1 MHYEIDFAC
10 RDSSPQQQLLNQ
22 LYAYGDDVGTKVL
35 HRCRLNLFTLIM
47 RELIR
52 RGQITRFDRAIDI
65 GCNAGVYSSMLADF
79 GFRHVLGVDVVPGM
93 IDTARR
99 NFASSEAGRTLE
111 FRLQPAET
119 LGGGETYDFLLCTEV
134 IEHTDQPARTIEN
147 IRRLIGPGG
156 VAVISMPNRIS
167 FPYFK
172 AWLAYKLKRQPRD
185 EDFERHLEYP
195 FTRAV
200 ELFVGDD
207 RSLVHTDGTNLLWDD
222 KTIRALHPTP
232 WFPTLNRWN
241 FQLARVW
248 PLKYLAQ
255 FFYVV
260 VKRADDPGAS

>member
-10 RDSSPQQQLLNQ
+10 RDTSPQQELLNQ

-47 RELIR
+47 RDLIR
-52 RGQITRFDRAIDI
+52 RGTITRFERAIDI

-79 GFRHVLGVDVVPGM
+79 GFRNVLGVDVVPEM
-93 IDTARR
+93 IETARR
-99 NFASSEAGRTLE
+99 HFASSTPERTVE
-111 FRLQPAET
+111 FRLESAES
-119 LGGGETYDFLLCTEV
+119 LDHREPFDFLLCTEV
-134 IEHTDQPARTIEN
+134 IEHTDDPARAIEN

-167 FPYFK
+167 FPYLK
-172 AWLAYKLKRQPRD
+172 AWLAYKLKRRPRD

-200 ELFVGDD
+200 KLFVEEG
-207 RSLVHTDGTNLLWDD
+207 RTLVHTDGTNLLWDD
-222 KTIRALHPTP
+222 PAIRALYPTS

-241 FQLARVW
+241 FELARVW

-260 VKRADDPGAS
+260 VKRDG